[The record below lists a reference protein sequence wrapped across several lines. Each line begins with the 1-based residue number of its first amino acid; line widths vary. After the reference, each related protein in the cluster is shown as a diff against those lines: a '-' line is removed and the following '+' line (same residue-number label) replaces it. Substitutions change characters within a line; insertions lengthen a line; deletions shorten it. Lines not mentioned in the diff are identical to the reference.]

1 MGKWRITLP
10 FDGMEA
16 FSAILPTKRKH
27 KMATIEEQIKALE
40 EEIFNTQKNKATEH
54 HLGKIKAK
62 IAKLKAQ
69 QELQKIKGGGGGRRY
84 YIKKS
89 GDATVALV
97 GFPSVGKSSLLNL
110 LTGSKSEVAAYQF
123 TTLEVIPGVMKHK
136 GAEIQILDMPGI
148 IKGAARGKGRG
159 REVITAARA
168 ADMIL
173 LLGDVFNY
181 NLKVLER
188 ELYDAGIRLDKQ
200 PPNINITQ
208 ERKGGIIVRSTVP
221 LTKMTEFEIAEI
233 IRAYGIVNASVT
245 VRVDID
251 TDSLVDFLAGNRVYI
266 PSLVAINKFDLRYD
280 QIEEKIREDLGRDFL
295 PLSCATKEGLEEL
308 KYHIFE
314 RLGFI
319 RIYLKPKG
327 GKADLEEPL
336 VILDGSTVKS
346 VCEHLHRD
354 FVNLFRYALVWGKS
368 AKFPGQ
374 SIGLDH
380 QLQDCDVL
388 SIVTKRR

>member
-1 MGKWRITLP
+1 
-10 FDGMEA
+10 
-16 FSAILPTKRKH
+16 
-27 KMATIEEQIKALE
+27 MATIEEQIKALE

-97 GFPSVGKSSLLNL
+97 GFPSVGKSSLLNH
-110 LTGSKSEVAAYQF
+110 LTASKSEVAAYQF
-123 TTLEVIPGVMKHK
+123 TTLEVIPGVMKFK

-148 IKGAARGKGRG
+148 IKGAAKGKGRG

-168 ADMIL
+168 ADIIL

-181 NLKVLER
+181 KLNILER

-200 PPNINITQ
+200 PPNIHITQ
-208 ERKGGIIVRSTVP
+208 DKKGGIIIRSTVP
-221 LTKMTEFEIAEI
+221 LTHMTEFQIADI
-233 IRAYGIVNASVT
+233 IRAYGIVNANIT
-245 VRVDID
+245 IREDID

-266 PSLVAINKFDLRYD
+266 PAVVAINKFDLRFGD
-280 QIEEKIREDLGRDFL
+280 VETRINKELNRDYL
-295 PLSCATKEGLEEL
+295 PLSCATTQGLDEL
-308 KYHIFE
+308 KELIYD

-319 RIYLKPKG
+319 RVYLKPKG

-336 VILDGSTVKS
+336 VILDGSSVRS
-346 VCEHLHRD
+346 VCEHLHRY

-374 SIGLDH
+374 SVGLDH
-380 QLQDCDVL
+380 ELKDSDIL
-388 SIVTKRR
+388 SIITKRR

>member
-1 MGKWRITLP
+1 
-10 FDGMEA
+10 
-16 FSAILPTKRKH
+16 
-27 KMATIEEQIKALE
+27 MATIEEQIKALE

-97 GFPSVGKSSLLNL
+97 GFPSVGKSSLLNH

-123 TTLEVIPGVMKHK
+123 TTLEVIPGVMKYK

-148 IKGAARGKGRG
+148 IKGAAKGKGRG

-168 ADMIL
+168 ADIIL

-181 NLKVLER
+181 KLDILER

-200 PPNINITQ
+200 PPNIHITQ
-208 ERKGGIIVRSTVP
+208 EKKGGIIIRSTVQ
-221 LTKMTEFEIAEI
+221 LTNMTEFEIAEI
-233 IRAYGIVNASVT
+233 IRAYGIVNANVT
-245 VRVDID
+245 IREDID

-266 PSLVAINKFDLRYD
+266 PSVVAINKFDLRLRRRREQD
-280 QIEEKIREDLGRDFL
+280 QRGAEQGLSARLLRDDRGPGGAEGSYL
-295 PLSCATKEGLEEL
+295 RSAGLHSRLSQAQ
-308 KYHIFE
+308 
-314 RLGFI
+314 R
-319 RIYLKPKG
+319 
-327 GKADLEEPL
+327 
-336 VILDGSTVKS
+336 
-346 VCEHLHRD
+346 
-354 FVNLFRYALVWGKS
+354 
-368 AKFPGQ
+368 GQ
-374 SIGLDH
+374 SRPGRAVGAPGRKH
-380 QLQDCDVL
+380 RQSRFA
-388 SIVTKRR
+388 SIFIATS

>member
-1 MGKWRITLP
+1 
-10 FDGMEA
+10 
-16 FSAILPTKRKH
+16 
-27 KMATIEEQIKALE
+27 MATIEEQIKALE

-69 QELQKIKGGGGGRRY
+69 QELQKIKG
-84 YIKKS
+84 
-89 GDATVALV
+89 DATVALV
-97 GFPSVGKSSLLNL
+97 GFPSVGKSSLLNH
-110 LTGSKSEVAAYQF
+110 LTASKSEVAAYQF
-123 TTLEVIPGVMKHK
+123 TTLEVIPGVMKYK

-148 IKGAARGKGRG
+148 IKGAAKGKGRG

-168 ADMIL
+168 ADIIL

-181 NLKVLER
+181 KLNILER

-200 PPNINITQ
+200 PPNIHITQ
-208 ERKGGIIVRSTVP
+208 DKKGGIIIRSTVP
-221 LTKMTEFEIAEI
+221 LTHMTEFEIADI
-233 IRAYGIVNASVT
+233 IRAYGIVNANVT
-245 VRVDID
+245 IREDID

-266 PSLVAINKFDLRYD
+266 PAVVAINKFDLRFGD
-280 QIEEKIREDLGRDFL
+280 VENKIKEELNRDYL
-295 PLSCATKEGLEEL
+295 PLSCATTQGLEEMKEL
-308 KYHIFE
+308 IYD

-319 RIYLKPKG
+319 RVYLKPKG

-336 VILDGSTVKS
+336 VLLDGSSVRS

-354 FVNLFRYALVWGKS
+354 FVNLFRYALVWGES

-374 SIGLDH
+374 SVGLDH
-380 QLQDCDVL
+380 ELKDSDIL
-388 SIVTKRR
+388 SIITKRR

>member
-1 MGKWRITLP
+1 
-10 FDGMEA
+10 
-16 FSAILPTKRKH
+16 
-27 KMATIEEQIKALE
+27 MATIEEQIKALE

-97 GFPSVGKSSLLNL
+97 GFPSVGKSSLLNYM
-110 LTGSKSEVAAYQF
+110 TDAKSEVAAYQF
-123 TTLEVIPGVMKHK
+123 TTLEVIPGIMKYK

-168 ADMIL
+168 ADLVL
-173 LLGDVFNY
+173 LLGDVFSY
-181 NLKVLER
+181 RLDILER

-200 PPNINITQ
+200 PPNVHITQ
-208 ERKGGIIVRSTVP
+208 ERKGGIIIRSTVQ

-245 VRVDID
+245 IRDDID

-266 PSLVAINKFDLRYD
+266 PSVVAINKFDLKYAGVED
-280 QIEEKIREDLGRDFL
+280 KIKENINRDFL
-295 PLSCATKEGLEEL
+295 PVSCATTEGLEEL
-308 KYHIFE
+308 KAVIYE

-319 RIYLKPKG
+319 RVYLKPKG
-327 GKADLEEPL
+327 AKADLEEPL
-336 VILDGSTVKS
+336 VILDGSTVRA

-374 SIGLDH
+374 SVGLEHELRDS
-380 QLQDCDVL
+380 DIL
-388 SIVTKRR
+388 SIITKRR

>member
-1 MGKWRITLP
+1 
-10 FDGMEA
+10 
-16 FSAILPTKRKH
+16 
-27 KMATIEEQIKALE
+27 MATIEEQIKALE
-40 EEIFNTQKNKATEH
+40 EEILNTQKNKATEH

-69 QELQKIKGGGGGRRY
+69 LELQKIKGGGGGRRF

-110 LTGSKSEVAAYQF
+110 LTGTKSEVAEYHF
-123 TTLEVIPGVMKHK
+123 TTLEVIPGLMEYK
-136 GAEIQILDMPGI
+136 GAKIQILDMPGL

-168 ADMIL
+168 ADIIL

-181 NLKVLER
+181 RLDILER

-200 PPNINITQ
+200 PPNIHIT
-208 ERKGGIIVRSTVP
+208 EETRGGLIVRSTVQ
-221 LTKMTEFEIAEI
+221 LTKMTEREIAEI
-233 IRAYGIVNASVT
+233 IQAYGIMNANVT
-245 VRVDID
+245 VREDID

-266 PSLVAINKFDLRYD
+266 PSVVAINKFDLKYVG
-280 QIEEKIREDLGRDFL
+280 IEEKLKENLGRDYL
-295 PLSCATKEGLEEL
+295 PVSAATGDGVEEL
-308 KYHIFE
+308 KEEIHQT
-314 RLGFI
+314 LGFI

-327 GKADLEEPL
+327 EKADMKEPL
-336 VILDGSTVKS
+336 VLLDGCTVRS

-354 FVNLFRYALVWGKS
+354 FVDLFRYALVWGES

-374 SIGLDH
+374 SVGLDH
-380 QLQDCDVL
+380 SLADCDVI
-388 SIVTKRR
+388 SIITRRR

>member
-1 MGKWRITLP
+1 
-10 FDGMEA
+10 
-16 FSAILPTKRKH
+16 
-27 KMATIEEQIKALE
+27 MATIEEQIRALE
-40 EEIFNTQKNKATEH
+40 EEILTTQKNKATEH

-69 QELQKIKGGGGGRRY
+69 LELQKIKGGGGGRRY

-110 LTGSKSEVAAYQF
+110 LTGTDSEVAEYHF
-123 TTLEVIPGVMKHK
+123 TTLEVIPGLMEYK
-136 GAEIQILDMPGI
+136 GAKIQILDMPGL

-168 ADMIL
+168 ADIIL

-181 NLKVLER
+181 RLDILER

-200 PPNINITQ
+200 PPNIHIT
-208 ERKGGIIVRSTVP
+208 EENRGGLIVRSTVQ
-221 LTKMTEFEIAEI
+221 LTKMTEREIAEI
-233 IRAYGIVNASVT
+233 IQAYGIMNANVT
-245 VRVDID
+245 VREDID

-266 PSLVAINKFDLRYD
+266 PSVIAINKFDLRYEG
-280 QIEEKIREDLGRDFL
+280 IEEKLKESLGRDYL
-295 PLSCATKEGLEEL
+295 PVSAATGEGVEEL
-308 KYHIFE
+308 KEKIHQT
-314 RLGFI
+314 LGFI
-319 RIYLKPKG
+319 RVYLKPKG
-327 GKADLEEPL
+327 EKADMKEPL
-336 VILDGSTVKS
+336 VLLDGCTVRS

-354 FVNLFRYALVWGKS
+354 FVDLFRYALVWGNS

-374 SIGLDH
+374 SVGLDH
-380 QLQDCDVL
+380 ALEDCDVI
-388 SIVTKRR
+388 SIITKRR